1 MRVVSATD
9 IPGVRDGRALL
20 APNPTEG
27 PCRLTFG
34 SALPEEATVCVQDL
48 QGKTLHSLRVP
59 AGSLQCDI
67 DLGGQPDG
75 LYLVEITCNGQHR
88 SYKLVKK

>member
-1 MRVVSATD
+1 MEKRTV
-9 IPGVRDGRALL
+9 
-20 APNPTEG
+20 TEFC
-27 PCRLTFG
+27 PHPSSILRKP
-34 SALPEEATVCVQDL
+34 PEEATVCVQDL
-48 QGKTLHSLRVP
+48 QGKTLHSFRVP